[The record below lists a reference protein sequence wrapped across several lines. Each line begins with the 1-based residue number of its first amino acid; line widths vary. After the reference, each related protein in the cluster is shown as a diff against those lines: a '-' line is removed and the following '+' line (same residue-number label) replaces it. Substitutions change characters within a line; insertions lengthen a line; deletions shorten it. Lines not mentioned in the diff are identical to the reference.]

1 MISFVDWGCKIF
13 NMEGKERKDR
23 EEVFTKVVRAGK
35 RTYFFD
41 VKEMRSGE
49 YYITIT
55 ESKRRFDQDSG
66 KFFYEKHKL
75 FLYKEDYDKFSN
87 ALSNIIHFVRT
98 GEKIEDE
105 VEKREISDDFSV
117 DFDSLQDSTEE

>member
-1 MISFVDWGCKIF
+1 
-13 NMEGKERKDR
+13 MEGKERQDR
-23 EEVFTKVVRAGK
+23 EEVYTKVVRAGK

-49 YYITIT
+49 LYITIT

-75 FLYKEDYDKFSN
+75 FLYKEDYDKFTN
-87 ALSNIIHFVRT
+87 ALSNIVHYVRT

-105 VEKREISDDFSV
+105 LVENEVDISDD
-117 DFDSLQDSTEE
+117 DFNVGLDSGQDSTEE

>member
-1 MISFVDWGCKIF
+1 
-13 NMEGKERKDR
+13 MEGKERQDR
-23 EEVFTKVVRAGK
+23 EEVYTKVVRAGK

-49 YYITIT
+49 LYITIT
-55 ESKRRFDQDSG
+55 ESKRRFDQENG

-75 FLYKEDYDKFSN
+75 FLYKEDYDKFTN

-98 GEKIEDE
+98 GEKLEDE
-105 VEKREISDDFSV
+105 VVQDEVSFSDSFNSDL
-117 DFDSLQDSTEE
+117 DSTQDSTEE